1 MLEGTKTFKLIRA
14 RSKMNNFSA
23 IYKNYF
29 KVKFLQAYVT
39 PIYKIIFITIVSYLL
54 FNCQIN

>member
-29 KVKFLQAYVT
+29 KVKFLQARQLMLHL
-39 PIYKIIFITIVSYLL
+39 FIKSFL
-54 FNCQIN
+54 